1 MRGWGGSEKNF
12 PGQTK
17 KAKCARRGV
26 VLMWQETLGLPMHG
40 HGLGVF
46 FWKRFRVRG
55 HPKMEIIDC
64 GCEGECVNTFAR
76 LDIAS

>member
-26 VLMWQETLGLPMHG
+26 ARNSWSAYAWAWARC
-40 HGLGVF
+40 F
-46 FWKRFRVRG
+46 FWKRFRVHG